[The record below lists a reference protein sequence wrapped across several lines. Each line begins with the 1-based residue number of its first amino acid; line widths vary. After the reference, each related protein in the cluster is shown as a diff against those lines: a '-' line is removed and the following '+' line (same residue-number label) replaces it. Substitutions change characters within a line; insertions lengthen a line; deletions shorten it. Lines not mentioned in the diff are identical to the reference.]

1 MTVRELIMELRKIG
15 NHDALVQLLVVRRDD
30 GQTRDIEAIETQD
43 TIGKA
48 NVIVYLR
55 DLKEPGDNPVP
66 IPLSASR
73 RIVWQ

>member
-15 NHDALVQLLVVRRDD
+15 NHDALVQLLVVKRDD
-30 GQTRDIEAIETQD
+30 GQARDIEAIETQD

-55 DLKEPGDNPVP
+55 DLKESGSDKLP
-66 IPLSASR
+66 IPLSVSR